1 MRTAAAVAA
10 SILAGL
16 LLTASTSAAPGGA
29 TATASAHKATRAT
42 FAGRWF
48 GHTRSLK
55 IGPKGHAREAIDDG
69 CCHRVINLRF
79 RIWHVRGTTNRA
91 TARARVTAV
100 HVHDHSY
107 YSEAHPPP
115 HVGER
120 RHLRLRNGVIKEPFT
135 HTNYCNPKADV
146 KGACGA

>member
-1 MRTAAAVAA
+1 MRIAAAIAA
-10 SILAGL
+10 SIIAGL
-16 LLTASTSAAPGGA
+16 LLTASTPAAPGRA
-29 TATASAHKATRAT
+29 TATAAAHKATRAT

-55 IGPKGHAREAIDDG
+55 IGPKGHAREAIGDG
-69 CCHRVINLRF
+69 CCNPVISLRF
-79 RIWHVRGTTNRA
+79 RLWHVRGTTNRA

-135 HTNYCNPKADV
+135 HTNYCDRKAGL
-146 KGACGA
+146 KGICGA